1 MANTV
6 TLQIKVNDNGDL
18 QLLSSNAQKA
28 AASTDKLA
36 KSQQKAGTGAE
47 RNNKQQKGVAGATSN
62 STKAFSKMTTG
73 ITGGLVPAYA
83 VLAANIFA
91 LTAAFGA
98 LRRASAFEQLEQ
110 GLIRVGNAAG
120 ANLPYVASQIRDITG
135 AAVSMEAAMSST
147 ALAVS
152 SGFSSTQL
160 AELTKVAKGA
170 SQALG
175 RDMED
180 ALTRLVKG
188 TAKLEP
194 EILDELGIMVRLD
207 DAVRTYAASIGKSD
221 DQLTQFERRQA
232 FLNATIE
239 QGAKKFGDVAD
250 AIDPNAYDQLA
261 ASFADLTK
269 KGLILVNNVLSPLI
283 TFLSSTPTALAGA
296 MLIFG
301 STILGTILPALDA
314 VIVRQRKVATVMS
327 KEMKIAA
334 AKGTSAFTEAASK
347 INKLQFAPKSVKL
360 LKKELLE
367 GSIRG
372 KQLGVVLRN
381 ITKSE
386 KLRAVAIKTTAPEL
400 LAVKQAEL
408 LGVQQL
414 HAQVLALQK
423 LETARGLTT
432 VAAER
437 AITTSRLASGQAAAL
452 SMMAGAGAFKGFGI
466 ALASIGKQGK
476 HVLKVAGGLGRL
488 TAGATLAKNAVSLL
502 GRAFLNAIPGIGQV
516 LFFGSLLF
524 PLFKS
529 MFGGK
534 GKLAGEI
541 DAITESFKSF
551 AEIGEQLRETLEGDN
566 TAAENFVATLKV
578 QVGVLTQIKDGYA
591 RYGAAIK
598 SARLETLIE
607 TQREVTRQ
615 QKELATATEKANK
628 SSSQFALV
636 GLIPLQQALQNTKDK
651 VLELRGGLNAI
662 DGDAATI
669 ITQAAIDNIKSSPTL
684 LDKMGGKLVAL
695 EKLLADVKAGTIET
709 GQAFSDEL
717 DTIIGQDARS
727 LASIETAKTA
737 MGDFQAD
744 VNKLASK
751 ASSPFDA
758 VIDSSQKLAN
768 EFMQAGA
775 AGGLGFQAFKD
786 NAKGLQETIDRTR
799 KILNLP
805 FIITDAGTIDAL
817 SKKLA
822 KNRDTII
829 TTAAVVKKQGIA
841 QKKLNSISANN
852 PIVMQRVLELGESI
866 LDSKQKAITAELENY
881 RLLGTTE
888 ENSERIKVLNAE
900 TNLILEE
907 RLIKGEKQANI
918 DLASANQAKRLNDIV
933 KDTFADKKAIFALD
947 NKMAKN
953 ALLRKAAATGKDITA
968 RDELKFFNE
977 NKKKREDMIAQEK
990 TARLATLDIEYNLL
1004 DAQLRLEKIKAT
1016 RAGATAAELAVFTQ
1030 IATLYSSGK
1039 KMASDLIGKQAT
1051 GATDDLTTE
1060 GAQSR
1065 RAALDASRTATGTM
1079 GERISEAT
1087 GVGGALNPDTADATI
1102 GDKTA
1107 AAVNAMQP
1115 MLDLMGP
1122 EGALINSVAQG
1133 AIAITDAWSTAFKT
1147 MGDDGKISMSSAM
1160 EAASAT
1166 LGALGGMLAQ
1176 ASADRI
1182 AGVDDEIAAEQ
1193 KRDGQSAA
1201 SVAKIRKLEA
1211 KKEAMKKKAFETDK
1225 KVKMAQT
1232 VMNTAAGIMT
1242 FMSEGNIPMAIAT
1255 GIMGAIQ
1262 LAAIA
1267 STSYKGGSSTAP
1279 SGEPSGIGIGE
1290 RGKGVDLA
1298 TSQSARGEQAY
1309 LRGADGT
1316 GGSGNFT
1323 PAFTGAKYRAAGGET
1338 AGFMVGE
1345 QGPEMFIPDRSGRI
1359 APADEVQAAGAP
1371 AQVTFNIN
1379 TIDSGGVEDM
1389 LTLQRGNIIGMIRE
1403 AANSYGQSFVEEV
1416 DTTVL
1421 QPNAAASGVGRY

>member
-1 MANTV
+1 LANTV
-6 TLQIKVNDNGDL
+6 TLQIKINDNGEL

-36 KSQQKAGTGAE
+36 KSQEKAGHGAE
-47 RNNKQQKGVAGATSN
+47 RHSKQQKGVAGATSN

-73 ITGGLVPAYA
+73 ITSGLVPAYA

-110 GLIRVGNAAG
+110 GLIRVGNASG

-269 KGLILVNNVLSPLI
+269 QGLILVNNVLSPLI
-283 TFLSSTPTALAGA
+283 TFLASTPTALAGA
-296 MLIFG
+296 MLLFG

-327 KEMKIAA
+327 KEMKISA

-360 LKKELLE
+360 LEKQMLK
-367 GSIRG
+367 GSVRG
-372 KQLGVVLRN
+372 KQLNTVLRN
-381 ITKSE
+381 ISKSE
-386 KLRAVAIKTTAPEL
+386 KLRAAAIMTTAPEL

-452 SMMAGAGAFKGFGI
+452 SMMASAGAFKGFGI
-466 ALASIGKQGK
+466 ALASIGKGFK
-476 HVLKVAGGLGRL
+476 HVLRVAGGLGKL
-488 TAGATLAKNAVSLL
+488 AAGATLAKNAVSLL

-516 LFFGSLLF
+516 LFFGSLLY
-524 PLFKS
+524 PMFKG

-534 GKLAGEI
+534 GELTSKMDE
-541 DAITESFKSF
+541 ITESFKSF
-551 AEIGEQLRETLEGDN
+551 GQIGQQLRETLEGDN

-591 RYGAAIK
+591 RYGAAVK
-598 SARLETLIE
+598 STRLETLIE

-615 QKELATATEKANK
+615 QKELDDATDKAGK
-628 SSSQFALV
+628 SMTQFAGV
-636 GLIPLQQALQNTKDK
+636 GLIPLQQTLKKTKEK
-651 VLELRGGLNAI
+651 VLELRAGLNAI
-662 DGDAATI
+662 DKDAAVI

-684 LDKMGGKLVAL
+684 LEKMGGKLVGL
-695 EKLLADVKAGTIET
+695 NKLLDDVRAGTVGT
-709 GQAFSDEL
+709 GQAFSDSL
-717 DTIIGQDARS
+717 DEIMGQDAS
-727 LASIETAKTA
+727 ALASIESAKTA
-737 MGDFQAD
+737 MGDFQSD

-768 EFMQAGA
+768 EFMQAGKS
-775 AGGLGFQAFKD
+775 GGLGFQAFKD
-786 NAKGLQETIDRTR
+786 NAEGLQETIDRTR
-799 KILNLP
+799 TLLDLP
-805 FIITDAGTIDAL
+805 FVISDAGTIDVL

-822 KNRDTII
+822 ENRDTII
-829 TTAAVVKKQGIA
+829 TTAAKVKKQETA
-841 QKKLNSISANN
+841 QKKLNSVSADN
-852 PIVMQRVLELGESI
+852 PIVMKRALELGESI
-866 LDSKQKAITAELENY
+866 LDTKQKAIDAELQNY
-881 RLLGTTE
+881 ALLGTTE
-888 ENSERIKVLNAE
+888 ANSERIKVLNEE
-900 TNLILEE
+900 TNSILAE
-907 RLIKGEKQANI
+907 RLITGEKQANI
-918 DLASANQAKRLNDIV
+918 DLASANQAKRLNDIA
-933 KDTFADKKAIFALD
+933 KSTFADKKAIFAID
-947 NKMAKN
+947 QKMAKN
-953 ALLRKAAATGKDITA
+953 ALLRKAATTGKDITA
-968 RDELKFFNE
+968 QDELKFFND
-977 NKKKREDMIAQEK
+977 NKARREKMIADEK
-990 TARLATLDIEYNLL
+990 SAKLATLDIEYNLL
-1004 DAQLRLEKIKAT
+1004 DAQLRLEKIKAS
-1016 RAGATAAELAVFTQ
+1016 RAGATAAELAVFTE

-1039 KMASDLIGKQAT
+1039 KMASDLIGKEAT

-1060 GAQSR
+1060 GLQSQ
-1065 RAALDASRTATGTM
+1065 RAALNASRTATGTI
-1079 GERISEAT
+1079 GERVQAAGEK
-1087 GVGGALNPDTADATI
+1087 GGGGALDPKATMATI

-1115 MLDLMGP
+1115 MMDLMGP

-1147 MGDDGKISMSSAM
+1147 MGDDGKISMGAAM

-1201 SVAKIRKLEA
+1201 SVAKIKKLEA

-1232 VMNTAAGIMT
+1232 IMNTAAGIMHWN
-1242 FMSEGNIPMAIAT
+1242 SEGNLPMAIAT

-1262 LAAIA
+1262 LATIA
-1267 STSYKGGSSTAP
+1267 STSYKGSGSSAP
-1279 SGEPSGIGIGE
+1279 SGEMAAVSMGNRE
-1290 RGKGVDLA
+1290 NTVDLA
-1298 TSQSARGEQAY
+1298 RGNSASGELGYMRGEAGQ
-1309 LRGADGT
+1309 GT
-1316 GGSGNFT
+1316 GATNFK
-1323 PAFTGAKYRAAGGET
+1323 PSSAFTGAKYRASGGET

-1359 APADEVQAAGAP
+1359 APADETASMGTTSNVN
-1371 AQVTFNIN
+1371 FNISAV
-1379 TIDSGGVEDM
+1379 DAAGVEDV
-1389 LTLQRGNIIGMIRE
+1389 LVRQKGHIIRMIRE
-1403 AANSYGQSFVEEV
+1403 AANEHGQPFLEDISDGSYTS
-1416 DTTVL
+1416 
-1421 QPNAAASGVGRY
+1421 

>member
-1 MANTV
+1 LANTV
-6 TLQIKVNDNGDL
+6 TLTVKINDNGDL
-18 QLLSSNAQKA
+18 QLLSSKAEKA
-28 AASTDKLA
+28 AKSTEKLSRATDKA
-36 KSQQKAGTGAE
+36 SKSAAGQT
-47 RNNKQQKGVAGATSN
+47 KQNKGVAGATSN
-62 STKAFSKMTTG
+62 STKAFSKMTSG

-98 LRRASAFEQLEQ
+98 LRRASAFEQLEE

-239 QGAKKFGDVAD
+239 QGTKKFGDIAD
-250 AIDPNAYDQLA
+250 AIDPNSYDQLA
-261 ASFADLTK
+261 AAFADLTK
-269 KGLILVNNVLSPLI
+269 QGLIIVNNVLGPLI
-283 TFLSSTPTALAGA
+283 NFLASTPTALAGA
-296 MLIFG
+296 MLLFG
-301 STILGTILPALDA
+301 STILSTVLPALDG
-314 VIVRQRKVATVMS
+314 VIVRQRKVASVMS
-327 KEMKIAA
+327 KDMRVAA
-334 AKGTSAFTEAASK
+334 IKGTSAFTTAAAN
-347 INKLQFAPKSVKL
+347 INKLQFAPPSVKAL
-360 LKKELLE
+360 EKELLK
-367 GSIRG
+367 GSVRG
-372 KQLGVVLRN
+372 KQLNTVLRN

-386 KLRAVAIKTTAPEL
+386 KLRAIAIKTAAPEI
-400 LAVKQAEL
+400 LAAKQAEL
-408 LGVQQL
+408 LSVQQL

-423 LETARGLTT
+423 LETARGLTS

-466 ALASIGKQGK
+466 ALASIGKGAK
-476 HVLKVAGGLGRL
+476 HVLKVAGGLGKL
-488 TAGATLAKNAVSLL
+488 AAGATLARNAVSLL

-516 LFFGSLLF
+516 LFFGSLLY
-524 PLFKS
+524 PMFKG

-534 GKLAGEI
+534 GELTKEI
-541 DAITESFKSF
+541 DAITESFGSF
-551 AEIGEQLRETLEGDN
+551 GSIGEQLRETLEGDN
-566 TAAENFVATLKV
+566 TAAENFVSTLKV
-578 QVGVLTQIKDGYA
+578 QVGVLNQIKDGYA
-591 RYGAAIK
+591 RYGAAVK

-615 QKELATATEKANK
+615 QKELAEATEKASK

-636 GLIPLQQALQNTKDK
+636 GLLPLQQTLQKTKDK
-651 VLELRGGLNAI
+651 VLELRAGLNAI
-662 DGDAATI
+662 DKDAAEI
-669 ITQAAIDNIKSSPTL
+669 ITQTAIDNIRSSPAL
-684 LDKMGGKLVAL
+684 LEKMGGKLVGL
-695 EKLLADVKAGTIET
+695 EKLLADVGAGTVET
-709 GQAFSDEL
+709 GQAFSDAL
-717 DTIIGQDARS
+717 DVIIGQDAS
-727 LASIETAKTA
+727 ALASIESAKTA
-737 MGDFQAD
+737 MGDFQSD

-768 EFMQAGA
+768 EFMQAGK

-786 NAKGLQETIDRTR
+786 NAEGLQETIDRTR

-822 KNRDTII
+822 KNRDVII

-841 QKKLNSISANN
+841 QKKLNSISAKN
-852 PIVMQRVLELGESI
+852 PIVMQRALELGESI

-881 RLLGTTE
+881 TLLGTTA

-900 TNLILEE
+900 TNAILAE
-907 RLIKGEKQANI
+907 RLITGEKQANI

-933 KDTFADKKAIFALD
+933 KGTFADKKAIFAID
-947 NKMAKN
+947 QKMAKN
-953 ALLRKAAATGKDITA
+953 ALLREAATTGKDITA
-968 RDELKFFNE
+968 QSELKFFNDM
-977 NKKKREDMIAQEK
+977 KPKREKMIADEK
-990 TARLATLDIEYNLL
+990 SARLATLDIEYNLL
-1004 DAQLRLEKIKAT
+1004 DAQLRLEKIKAS
-1016 RAGATAAELAVFTQ
+1016 RAGATADELAVFTE
-1030 IATLYSSGK
+1030 IATLYSQGK
-1039 KMASDLIGKQAT
+1039 DMASDLIGKQAT

-1060 GAQSR
+1060 GLQAK
-1065 RAALDASRTATGTM
+1065 RTALNDSRSNSGTM
-1079 GERISEAT
+1079 LERINAAT
-1087 GVGGALNPDTADATI
+1087 GEGGAFNADTEIDTM
-1102 GDKTA
+1102 GDKVA
-1107 AAVNAMQP
+1107 SAVNAMQP
-1115 MLDLMGP
+1115 MMDLMGP
-1122 EGALINSVAQG
+1122 EGALISSVAQG
-1133 AIAITDAWSTAFKT
+1133 AVAITDAWSDAFKN
-1147 MGDDGKISMSSAM
+1147 MGDDGAKNMAGAM
-1160 EAASAT
+1160 QAASAT
-1166 LGALGGMLAQ
+1166 LGAIGGILAQ
-1176 ASADRI
+1176 ASKDRI
-1182 AGVDDEIAAEQ
+1182 SGVDDEIAAEQ

-1201 SVAKIRKLEA
+1201 SVAKIKKLEA
-1211 KKEAMKKKAFETDK
+1211 KKEAIKRKAFETDK

-1232 VMNTAAGIMT
+1232 IMNTASAIMEVAPD
-1242 FMSEGNIPMAIAT
+1242 MPKMVAL

-1262 LAAIA
+1262 LATIA
-1267 STSYKGGSSTAP
+1267 STSYKGGGSSAPTASMP
-1279 SGEPSGIGIGE
+1279 TQVGVGSRSAS
-1290 RGKGVDLA
+1290 VDLA
-1298 TSQSARGEQAY
+1298 RGNNAGGEQAY
-1309 LRGADGT
+1309 MRGAAGT
-1316 GGSGNFT
+1316 GSSMTDFT
-1323 PAFTGAKYRAAGGET
+1323 PAFTGAKYRASGGET

-1345 QGPEMFIPDRSGRI
+1345 QGPEMFIPDRAGRI
-1359 APADEVQAAGAP
+1359 APAGETANMNNAP
-1371 AQVTFNIN
+1371 THIN
-1379 TIDSGGVEDM
+1379 FAINAVDSQGVEE
-1389 LTLQRGNIIGMIRE
+1389 LLINQKGNIIKMIRE
-1403 AANSYGQSFVEEV
+1403 AANEHGEFFLEAVQEKTY
-1416 DTTVL
+1416 
-1421 QPNAAASGVGRY
+1421 

>member
-6 TLQIKVNDNGDL
+6 TLQIKINDNGEL

-36 KSQQKAGTGAE
+36 KSQEKAGTGAE
-47 RNNKQQKGVAGATSN
+47 RHNKQQKGVAGATSN

-73 ITGGLVPAYA
+73 ITSGLVPAYA

-269 KGLILVNNVLSPLI
+269 QGLILVNNVLSPLI
-283 TFLSSTPTALAGA
+283 TFLASTPTALAGA
-296 MLIFG
+296 ILLFG

-327 KEMKIAA
+327 KEMKISA

-360 LKKELLE
+360 LEKQMLK
-367 GSIRG
+367 GSVRG
-372 KQLGVVLRN
+372 KQLNTVLRN
-381 ITKSE
+381 ISKSE
-386 KLRAVAIKTTAPEL
+386 KLRAAAIMTTAPEL

-452 SMMAGAGAFKGFGI
+452 SMMASAGAFKGFGI
-466 ALASIGKQGK
+466 ALASIGKGFK
-476 HVLKVAGGLGRL
+476 HVLRVAGGLGKL
-488 TAGATLAKNAVSLL
+488 AAGATLAKNAVSLL

-516 LFFGSLLF
+516 LFFGSLLY
-524 PLFKS
+524 PMFKG

-534 GKLAGEI
+534 GELTKKMEE
-541 DAITESFKSF
+541 ITESFKSF
-551 AEIGEQLRETLEGDN
+551 GEIGEQLRETLEGDN

-578 QVGVLTQIKDGYA
+578 QVGVLSQIKDGYA

-615 QKELATATEKANK
+615 QKELDEATENAKN
-628 SSSQFALV
+628 SMSQFAGV
-636 GLIPLQQALQNTKDK
+636 GLIPLQQTLKKTKEK
-651 VLELRGGLNAI
+651 VLELRAGLNAI
-662 DGDAATI
+662 DKDAAVI
-669 ITQAAIDNIKSSPTL
+669 ITQTAIDNIKSSPTL
-684 LDKMGGKLVAL
+684 LEKMGSKLVGL
-695 EKLLADVKAGTIET
+695 KKLLDDVEAGTVGT
-709 GQAFSDEL
+709 GQAFSDAL
-717 DTIIGQDARS
+717 DGIMGQDAS
-727 LASIETAKTA
+727 ALASIESAKTA
-737 MGDFQAD
+737 MGDFQSD

-768 EFMQAGA
+768 EFMQAGKS
-775 AGGLGFQAFKD
+775 GGLGFQAFKD
-786 NAKGLQETIDRTR
+786 NAEGLQETIDRTR
-799 KILNLP
+799 NLLNLP
-805 FIITDAGTIDAL
+805 FVISDAGTIDVL

-822 KNRDTII
+822 KNRDIII
-829 TTAAVVKKQGIA
+829 TTAAKVKKQETA
-841 QKKLNSISANN
+841 QKKLNSVSANN
-852 PIVMQRVLELGESI
+852 PIVMKRALELGESI
-866 LDSKQKAITAELENY
+866 LDSKQKAIDAELQNY
-881 RLLGTTE
+881 ALLGTTE

-900 TNLILEE
+900 TNSILAE
-907 RLIKGEKQANI
+907 RLITGEKQANI

-933 KDTFADKKAIFALD
+933 KSTFADKKAIFAID
-947 NKMAKN
+947 QKMAKN
-953 ALLRKAAATGKDITA
+953 ALLRKAATTGKDITA
-968 RDELKFFNE
+968 QDELKFFND
-977 NKKKREDMIAQEK
+977 NKARREKMIADEK
-990 TARLATLDIEYNLL
+990 SAKLATLDIEYNLL
-1004 DAQLRLEKIKAT
+1004 DAQLRLEKIKAS
-1016 RAGATAAELAVFTQ
+1016 RAGATAAELAVFTE

-1039 KMASDLIGKQAT
+1039 KMASELIGKEAT

-1060 GAQSR
+1060 GLQSQ
-1065 RAALDASRTATGTM
+1065 RAALNASRTATGTI
-1079 GERISEAT
+1079 GERIGEAAGT
-1087 GVGGALNPDTADATI
+1087 GGALDPKSTMATL

-1115 MLDLMGP
+1115 MMDLMGP
-1122 EGALINSVAQG
+1122 EGALISSVAQG
-1133 AIAITDAWSTAFKT
+1133 AVAITDAWSTAFKT
-1147 MGDDGKISMSSAM
+1147 MGEDGKISMGAAM

-1201 SVAKIRKLEA
+1201 SVAKIKKLEA

-1232 VMNTAAGIMT
+1232 IMNTAAGIMHWN
-1242 FMSEGNIPMAIAT
+1242 SEGNLPMAIAT

-1262 LAAIA
+1262 LATIA
-1267 STSYKGGSSTAP
+1267 STSYKGSGSSAP
-1279 SGEPSGIGIGE
+1279 SGEMAAVSM
-1290 RGKGVDLA
+1290 GKRENTVDLA
-1298 TSQSARGEQAY
+1298 RGNSASGELGYMRGEAGQ
-1309 LRGADGT
+1309 GT
-1316 GGSGNFT
+1316 GATNFKPGS
-1323 PAFTGAKYRAAGGET
+1323 AFTGAKYRASGGET

-1359 APADEVQAAGAP
+1359 APADETASMGTTSNVN
-1371 AQVTFNIN
+1371 FNISAV
-1379 TIDSGGVEDM
+1379 DAAGVEDV
-1389 LTLQRGNIIGMIRE
+1389 LIRQKGHIIRMIRE
-1403 AANSYGQSFVEEV
+1403 AANEHGQPFLEDISDGSYTS
-1416 DTTVL
+1416 
-1421 QPNAAASGVGRY
+1421 

>member
-6 TLQIKVNDNGDL
+6 TLTVKINDDGGLELIANKSTAAAKGLDKVDK
-18 QLLSSNAQKA
+18 AQTKA
-28 AASTDKLA
+28 A
-36 KSQQKAGTGAE
+36 KSGAE
-47 RNNKQQKGVAGATSN
+47 QTKQNKGVAGATSN

-120 ANLPYVASQIRDITG
+120 ANLPFVAQNIRDITG

-160 AELTKVAKGA
+160 AALTKVAKGA

-239 QGAKKFGDVAD
+239 QGVKKFGDIAD
-250 AIDPNAYDQLA
+250 AIEPNSYDQLA
-261 ASFADLTK
+261 AAFADLTK
-269 KGLILVNNVLSPLI
+269 KGLILVNTILGPLI
-283 TFLSSTPTALAGA
+283 SFLASTPSALAGA
-296 MLIFG
+296 MLLFG
-301 STILGTILPALDA
+301 STILTTVLPALDGA
-314 VIVRQRKVATVMS
+314 IVRQRKVASVMS
-327 KEMKIAA
+327 KEMKVAA
-334 AKGTSAFTEAASK
+334 IKGTSAFTEAAGK
-347 INKLQFAPKSVKL
+347 INKLQFAPPSVKAL
-360 LKKELLE
+360 EKELLK

-372 KQLGVVLRN
+372 KQLNTVLRN
-381 ITKSE
+381 VTKSE
-386 KLRAVAIKTTAPEL
+386 KLRSVAIKTAAPEI
-400 LAVKQAEL
+400 LAAKQAEL
-408 LGVQQL
+408 LSVQQL

-423 LETARGLTT
+423 LETARGLTS

-466 ALASIGKQGK
+466 ALASIGKGAK
-476 HVLKVAGGLGRL
+476 HVLKVAGGLGKL
-488 TAGATLAKNAVSLL
+488 AAGATLARNAVSLL
-502 GRAFLNAIPGIGQV
+502 GRAFLNAIPGIGQF
-516 LFFGSLLF
+516 LFFGSLVF
-524 PLFKS
+524 PLLKS

-534 GKLAGEI
+534 GKITKEI
-541 DAITESFKSF
+541 DAITESFGSF
-551 AEIGEQLRETLEGDN
+551 GRIGEQLRETLEGDN
-566 TAAENFVATLKV
+566 TAAENFVTTLKV
-578 QVGVLTQIKDGYA
+578 QVGVLNQIKDGYA
-591 RYGAAIK
+591 RYSASIK

-615 QKELATATEKANK
+615 QKELAIATEEANK
-628 SSSQFALV
+628 SSSQFALL
-636 GLIPLQQALQNTKDK
+636 GLTPLKEALQDTKDK

-662 DGDAATI
+662 DKDAATI
-669 ITQAAIDNIKSSPTL
+669 ITQAAIDNIKSSPAL

-695 EKLLADVKAGTIET
+695 QNLLKAIKADTIKT
-709 GQAFSDEL
+709 GQAMADEL
-717 DTIIGQDARS
+717 DKIIGQDARS

-852 PIVMQRVLELGESI
+852 PIVMQRALELGESI
-866 LDSKQKAITAELENY
+866 LDSKQRAITAELENFT
-881 RLLGTTE
+881 LLGTTA
-888 ENSERIKVLNAE
+888 ENSERIKVLNEE
-900 TNLILEE
+900 TNAILEE

-933 KDTFADKKAIFALD
+933 KKTFSDKKAIFAID
-947 NKMAKN
+947 QKMAKN
-953 ALLRKAAATGKDITA
+953 ALLRDAATTGKDITA
-968 RDELKFFNE
+968 QSELKFFNDM
-977 NKKKREDMIAQEK
+977 KPKREKMIADEK
-990 TARLATLDIEYNLL
+990 SARLATLDIEYNLL
-1004 DAQLRLEKIKAT
+1004 DAQLRLEKIKAS
-1016 RAGATAAELAVFTQ
+1016 RAGATADELAVFTE
-1030 IATLYSSGK
+1030 IATLYSQGK
-1039 KMASDLIGKQAT
+1039 DMARDLIGKQAT

-1060 GAQSR
+1060 GLQAQR
-1065 RAALDASRTATGTM
+1065 TALNASRNTGGSITDRIDAATGT
-1079 GERISEAT
+1079 
-1087 GVGGALNPDTADATI
+1087 GGALNAGSTLATI
-1102 GDKTA
+1102 GDKVA
-1107 AAVNAMQP
+1107 SAVNVMQP
-1115 MLDLMGP
+1115 MMDLMGP
-1122 EGALINSVAQG
+1122 EGALMQSVTAG
-1133 AIAITDAWSTAFKT
+1133 AVATADAWSTAFT
-1147 MGDDGKISMSSAM
+1147 SMKEHGTGSLEGMAAGA

-1166 LGALGGMLAQ
+1166 IGAIGSMLA
-1176 ASADRI
+1176 ASSAGRI
-1182 AGVDDEIAAEQ
+1182 SAIDDEIAAEK
-1193 KRDGQSAA
+1193 KRDGSSAA
-1201 SVAKIRKLEA
+1201 SVAKIKKMEA

-1232 VMNTAAGIMT
+1232 VMNTAAGIMN
-1242 FMSEGNIPMAIAT
+1242 FMSEGNIPMAVAT

-1262 LAAIA
+1262 LATIA
-1267 STSYKGGSSTAP
+1267 GTSYQGGGSSAP
-1279 SGEPSGIGIGE
+1279 SGEVSAVSM
-1290 RGKGVDLA
+1290 GKRTNTVDLA
-1298 TSQSARGEQAY
+1298 RGNNAGGELGYMRGES
-1309 LRGADGT
+1309 GT
-1316 GGSGNFT
+1316 GKGMTDFKPGS
-1323 PAFTGAKYRAAGGET
+1323 AFTGAKYRASGGET

-1345 QGPEMFIPDRSGRI
+1345 QGPEMFIPDRAGRI
-1359 APADEVQAAGAP
+1359 APAGEVQAGRAP
-1371 AQVTFNIN
+1371 TNVNFNIQAV
-1379 TIDSGGVEDM
+1379 DAAGVEDV
-1389 LTLQRGNIIGMIRE
+1389 LIQQKGHIIRMIRE
-1403 AANSYGQSFVEEV
+1403 AANEHGHNFLEGIAEEV
-1416 DTTVL
+1416 Y
-1421 QPNAAASGVGRY
+1421 R